1 MIKANHS
8 YLGVLFF
15 KYFSR
20 IKLRNH
26 FQNIRFAGNI
36 EDLGQPMLVISNHF
50 SWWDGFIQLQLNNHL
65 FKRKFH
71 VMMLEEQLNK
81 FMILN
86 KGGAFSVQKNSRDII
101 KSLNYSVDVL
111 NDKNNLLLLFPQGE
125 IQTLYTSNFVFGN
138 GLDYIFKNKKTDI
151 QLIFNI
157 NLVDYFSESK
167 PTLTIY
173 FKEFIYNC
181 NTNLQE
187 IETDFNKFAVNCKLK
202 QSEITY

>member
-8 YLGVLFF
+8 YFGEIFF
-15 KYFSR
+15 KYYSR
-20 IKLRNH
+20 IKLKNH
-26 FQNIRFAGNI
+26 FHAIRFVGEI
-36 EDLGQPMLVISNHF
+36 EDLGQPILVISNHF

-71 VMMLEEQLNK
+71 VMMLEEQLKK
-81 FMILN
+81 FKILN

-101 KSLNYSVDVL
+101 NSLNYSVDL
-111 NDKNNLLLLFPQGE
+111 LSDKNNLLLLFPQGE
-125 IQTLYTSNFVFGN
+125 IQSLYTDNFVFGN
-138 GLDYIFKNKKTDI
+138 GLNYLLKNKKTDI

-157 NLVDYFSESK
+157 NLVDYFSDSK

-173 FKEFIYNC
+173 FKEYIYNC

-187 IETDFNKFAVNCKLK
+187 IESEFNNFAVDCKSN
-202 QSEITY
+202 QNEIA

>member
-15 KYFSR
+15 KYYSK
-20 IKLRNH
+20 IKLKNH
-26 FQNIRFAGNI
+26 FQDIRFVGDI
-36 EDLGQPMLVISNHF
+36 EDLGKPILVISNHF
-50 SWWDGFIQLQLNNHL
+50 SWWDGFIQLQLNNLL

-71 VMMLEEQLNK
+71 VMMLEEQLEK
-81 FMILN
+81 FKILN
-86 KGGAFSVQKNSRDII
+86 KCGAYSVQKNSRDILN
-101 KSLNYSVDVL
+101 SLNYSVDLL
-111 NDKNNLLLLFPQGE
+111 NDNNNLLLIFPQGE
-125 IQTLYTSNFVFGN
+125 IQSLYTDNFIFGT
-138 GLDYIFKNKKTDI
+138 GLNYLLKNRKTDF

-173 FKEFIYNC
+173 FKEFIYSS

-187 IETDFNKFAVNCKLK
+187 IESDFNIFSVDCKSK
-202 QSEITY
+202 QRKKD